1 MEDEFVINKMGD
13 KYVMRVEGSRYHGE
27 VPGTCGDHE
36 MNYMDFIQKVHDVLE
51 NGDLPNSKNTGL
63 TTCNGEWKVVKDG
76 DEYILKRPTYLCG
89 ECDSNTK
96 RAARI
101 LSLLLRQRN
110 NPLEK
115 EAGAMAHCLL
125 GEAQSAQDVP
135 SEALCCAVDGSHLR
149 PLAVAP
155 VLATASVTPENA
167 LSMLCM
173 VPTTS
178 GES

>member
-1 MEDEFVINKMGD
+1 MGD
-13 KYVMRVEGSRYHGE
+13 NHVMRVEGSRYHGE
-27 VPGTCGDHE
+27 VHGPCGDHE
-36 MNYMDFIQKVHDVLE
+36 MNYRDFIQKVHDVLE

-76 DEYILKRPTYLCG
+76 DEHILYRPSCLCVK
-89 ECDSNTK
+89 CTDNTD
-96 RAARI
+96 RVVNI
-101 LSLLLRQRN
+101 VSLMLRQRN
-110 NPLEK
+110 RPAE
-115 EAGAMAHCLL
+115 EDYATMMHRLL
-125 GEAQSAQDVP
+125 REAQSAQAAP

-149 PLAVAP
+149 PRAVAP
-155 VLATASVTPENA
+155 ALATASVTPENA

>member
-1 MEDEFVINKMGD
+1 MEDNHVI
-13 KYVMRVEGSRYHGE
+13 RVEGSRYNGE
-27 VPGTCGDHE
+27 VPGACGEHVFNLME
-36 MNYMDFIQKVHDVLE
+36 FIQKANDVLE
-51 NGDLPNSKNTGL
+51 KGDLPNSKNTGL
-63 TTCNGEWKVVKDG
+63 TTCNGECQVVKEG

-96 RAARI
+96 RAANI

-115 EAGAMAHCLL
+115 EAGAMAHCML

-149 PLAVAP
+149 PRAVAP
-155 VLATASVTPENA
+155 ALTTANVTPENA